1 MPSAPMTG
9 SDPARPET
17 KRQRKIRKNP
27 PIATDVARNFRC
39 PDDNWLQFSDACHAS
54 GVTMSEAIRQFVD
67 WYSWADGATMPKR
80 PRLETLH
87 DLDYLREQ
95 AEQKRAA
102 RLDGAA

>member
-1 MPSAPMTG
+1 MPSAPIPE
-9 SDPARPET
+9 SKPRPKT
-17 KRQRKIRKNP
+17 KKQRRNP

-39 PDDNWLQFSDACHAS
+39 PDDNWMQFDDACHAS
-54 GVTMSEAIRQFVD
+54 GVTMSEAIRQFID
-67 WYSWADGATMPKR
+67 WFSWADGATMPKR